1 VSPLIARRGQ
11 KKHEGGKD
19 DPEALKMPG
28 LDADVPFMGRS
39 DTAERIGESFDGVL
53 AAAQEG
59 ADWAVAVLY
68 RSLQPQVLRFLRA
81 RARQDA
87 EDIASQAWLEVARAL
102 PRFSGEEDDFRALV
116 FTIARRLADHRR
128 AARRRPVDL
137 VGAEILTG
145 ITDGAAP
152 DEEVLASLAGD
163 AAARRVAELLS
174 PDQAEVVLL
183 RVVAGLSVEEVAALL
198 GKRPAT
204 VRVLQHR
211 ALRRLAQKL
220 GDDR

>member
-1 VSPLIARRGQ
+1 
-11 KKHEGGKD
+11 
-19 DPEALKMPG
+19 
-28 LDADVPFMGRS
+28 MGRP
-39 DTAERIGESFDGVL
+39 DTTERIGESFEGVL

-59 ADWAVAVLY
+59 AEWAVAVLY

-81 RARQDA
+81 RVPQDA

-116 FTIARRLADHRR
+116 FTIARRRLADHRR
-128 AARRRPVDL
+128 ATRRRPVDL
-137 VGAEILTG
+137 VGAELLTG
-145 ITDGAAP
+145 ISDGAAP
-152 DEEVLASLAGD
+152 DDEVLASLTGD

-183 RVVAGLSVEEVAALL
+183 RVVAGLSVDEVAALL
-198 GKRPAT
+198 GKRPGT

-211 ALRRLAQKL
+211 ALRRLAEKL